1 MKEQDLIQPFTP
13 WQDTTRGGNIYGS
26 GTSKYYRTGGWRV
39 DTPQFEAAR
48 CVNCM
53 RCFLLCPD
61 GSIALEDG
69 QVTGIHY
76 NYCKGCGICSEVCS
90 AGAIHMMSRQEE
102 NAHGSER

>member
-26 GTSKYYRTGGWRV
+26 GSSKYYRTGGWRV

-76 NYCKGCGICSEVCS
+76 DYCKGCGICSEVCN

-102 NAHGSER
+102 SAHGSER